1 MVAVGSCTSRDVSV
15 AVKVFEFHVAR
26 CKNQLVA
33 VFVLHLVNGVAS
45 RLLVGRAQ
53 RTFIYNVCADDVL
66 AVGIVFKV
74 VLLEEPVGYKAI
86 DVAIAAACGVLVV
99 NTSQFP
105 RLLIVGALNN
115 RRDGIC
121 KCEVGINAQSVG
133 ETVIEVYRNFPTF
146 GLQMS
151 EVSLWRRCSEGY
163 GQVVAGYNHVFGVAL
178 KPIERYPNLI
188 VEETQVYTKVKRFD
202 ALPGDVP
209 VY

>member
-1 MVAVGSCTSRDVSV
+1 MVATGSCTSRDVSV

-33 VFVLHLVNGVAS
+33 VFVLHLVHGVAS
-45 RLLVGRAQ
+45 RLLVGRTQ

-151 EVSLWRRCSEGY
+151 EVSL
-163 GQVVAGYNHVFGVAL
+163 
-178 KPIERYPNLI
+178 
-188 VEETQVYTKVKRFD
+188 
-202 ALPGDVP
+202 
-209 VY
+209 